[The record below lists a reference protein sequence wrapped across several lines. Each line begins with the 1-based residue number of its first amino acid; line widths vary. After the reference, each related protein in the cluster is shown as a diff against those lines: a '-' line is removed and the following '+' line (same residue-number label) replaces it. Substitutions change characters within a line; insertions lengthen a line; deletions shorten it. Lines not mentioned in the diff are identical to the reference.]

1 MWKIDKTC
9 SQIQGLDEKH
19 QSCIGVVPH
28 TLEVADDQNKVQRA
42 EEHSHTDEQVRDQVD
57 RR

>member
-19 QSCIGVVPH
+19 QSCVGVVPH
-28 TLEVADDQNKVQRA
+28 TLEVADDQNKVQ
-42 EEHSHTDEQVRDQVD
+42 
-57 RR
+57 